1 MTTPLGIAPVRST
14 FRRSLRWSLPLIAV
28 LALGG
33 AGGMW
38 MKARADTAAAI
49 EKKAAAEKEKKA
61 LTFELAPND
70 VAAVN
75 AGELS
80 VSLPVSGSL
89 TPLNQA
95 TVKSKVAAEVRATL
109 VPEGVAVTR
118 GQVIMRHDTAD
129 LQARL
134 ATQQALE
141 EEARARLA
149 LARKTHDSQAKLLN
163 QKFISQTAFDT
174 AQNGMELA
182 QAGVK
187 SAESQTGIARRALDD
202 GLVRAPIDGVISKR
216 FVQPGEKVAQDMP
229 LFTVVSLSELILEA
243 QVPTADI
250 PRIKL
255 GQRVSFNVEGF
266 NGRTFTGKVARINP
280 VAEIGTRAVTVYISA
295 GNADQS
301 LKGGMFAKGS
311 IVLERT
317 GLVTLLPIAA
327 LRQEGGAST
336 VHKIEN
342 GAVVAQPVK
351 LGLRNE
357 DEGLIEVTEG
367 LAPGAQVI
375 IAKLAG
381 VKHGSKVTLPES
393 AIKAVAAAPS
403 TAVSN

>member
-1 MTTPLGIAPVRST
+1 
-14 FRRSLRWSLPLIAV
+14 
-28 LALGG
+28 
-33 AGGMW
+33 MW
-38 MKARADTAAAI
+38 MKARADTAAAV
-49 EKKAAAEKEKKA
+49 EKKAAEVKEKKL
-61 LTFELAPND
+61 LTYELAPND
-70 VAAVN
+70 VAAVH

-95 TVKSKVAAEVRATL
+95 TVKAKVAAEVRATL

-118 GQVIMRHDTAD
+118 GQVVMRFDTAD

-141 EEARARLA
+141 EETRARLA

-174 AQNGMELA
+174 ALNGVELA

-187 SAESQTGIARRALDD
+187 SAESQTSIARRALED
-202 GLVRAPIDGVISKR
+202 GVVRAPIDGVISKR
-216 FVQPGEKVAQDMP
+216 YVQPGEKVAQDMP
-229 LFTVVSLSELILEA
+229 LFTVVSLNQLILEA

-250 PRIKL
+250 PRVKL

-266 NGRTFTGKVARINP
+266 SGRSFSGKVARINP
-280 VAEIGTRAVTVYISA
+280 VAETGTRAVTVYISA
-295 GNADQS
+295 ENADQA

-311 IVLERT
+311 IVLEKT
-317 GLVTLLPIAA
+317 GVVTLLPIAA
-327 LRQEGGAST
+327 LRQEGGGT
-336 VHKIEN
+336 LVHKVEN

-357 DEGLIEVTEG
+357 DEGMIEVTEG
-367 LAPGAQVI
+367 LAPGTHVI
-375 IAKLAG
+375 LARLAG
-381 VKHGSKVTLPES
+381 VKHGSKVSLPES
-393 AIKAVAAAPS
+393 AVKVLAAAP
-403 TAVSN
+403 VIVVKN